1 MAFASPNWLAKIELN
16 RMPIATIDVMFGT
29 RYMTRYVVENRIV
42 LFSMRATIVAMM
54 SVGIVPIAHKMSVL
68 PSDL

>member
-1 MAFASPNWLAKIELN
+1 
-16 RMPIATIDVMFGT
+16 
-29 RYMTRYVVENRIV
+29 MTRYVVENRIV

-54 SVGIVPIAHKMSVL
+54 SVGIVPIAHRMSVL